1 MAELWIPMTLLAIC
15 FVLGGLPL
23 TGWIT
28 RAFSG
33 QSLQDLGTGNVS
45 VSAAFYHG
53 GTGAGILAVLSEAM
67 KGIGAVLLFRVFFP
81 GHPVWELVGLMA
93 LVGGRFLLG
102 RGAGTT
108 NVVWGYIVHD
118 WKTAFLVAVIG
129 GIGFTLVR
137 EKRLGRLSILVL
149 LPIVTALLHSGSV
162 GRIIAVM
169 LLSAEIALIY
179 HLIPDDL
186 DLAVAHAH
194 PESKTM
200 FKFFQGDRAIQSL
213 SQRLSP
219 QTAGN
224 KAARL
229 SELKRLG
236 YPVPQG
242 WVLPPGD
249 DPHPLIDALTPS
261 PQQPLVVR
269 SSAFG
274 EDTML
279 SSAAG
284 QYDSVLNVTS
294 RDALRQAI
302 AQCQLSYSK
311 ASAVQYRRDR
321 QVDEGAM
328 AVLIQEQ
335 VRGAFSGVA
344 FSRDPVTRQGEAVI
358 VEALPGTA
366 DQVVSGRK
374 TPEYYRV
381 FIPENQVGTSN
392 HKPSRHGAT
401 NGITNGATPAW
412 QIPKGLTVLVE
423 GNGDVPPSIIK
434 QVAYL
439 TRHLEKQLGDVPQD
453 VEWSYDGKQLWVL
466 QVRPITT
473 LLPIWTRK
481 IAAEVIPGF
490 IRPLTWSINRPL
502 TCGVWGEIF
511 TVVLGDR
518 AKGLDFEETATLHHS
533 SAYFNATLLGDI
545 FLRMGLPPESLEFLT
560 RGAKF
565 SRPPILSTFRNTP
578 GLLRLFRREWDLL
591 DDFAREEPQL
601 RADLFKVIQQ
611 EKDGLSTDQLLANIQ
626 TILHLLKRVTYYNI
640 LAPLS
645 VALRQAI
652 LKVPDEM
659 LDTSVLPEVA
669 ALRSLKDI
677 AASSRPLIPNA
688 QRVSV
693 HRSTLFVALAE
704 NPDGQSVL
712 DQLEQFL
719 DTYGYL
725 SDVATD
731 IAVPTW
737 KDDPR
742 PVYDLFAQLVSQSE
756 SSITETSEPIAQTWK
771 VQQVQQRLNL
781 KGTVAELYNRL
792 LAELRA
798 CVLIIEQQWLSA
810 GILMEQGDIFF
821 LTLDEIQHY
830 AGLFADRPPV
840 GANSGASESS
850 ESQSNKSESSTS
862 ESSEMDDHTDL
873 LQSIHTFIHARKTRW
888 EKDAEVSNVPFLV
901 YGKEPPLPS
910 EQDATIMMVSSGT
923 QLTGIGASPG
933 QVQGIV
939 KVVRSLQSLPTI
951 TKAMILVVPYADS
964 GWAPLL
970 AQSGGLVA
978 DVGGRLSHGAIVARE
993 YGIPA
998 VMNLQNATS
1007 TLRDGQ
1013 TIILDGESGT
1023 VTLL

>member
-1 MAELWIPMTLLAIC
+1 MAELWIPLTLLAIC
-15 FVLGGLPL
+15 FILGGLPL

-33 QSLQDLGTGNVS
+33 QSLHELGTGNVS

-67 KGIGAVLLFRVFFP
+67 KGIGAALMFRVFFP
-81 GHPVWELVGLMA
+81 GNPVWELVGLMA
-93 LVGGRFLLG
+93 LVAGRFVLG

-108 NVVWGYIVHD
+108 NVVWGYLVHD

-149 LPIVTALLHSGSV
+149 LPIVTALLHSGSD

-169 LLSAEIALIY
+169 VLSAEIALIY

-186 DLAVAHAH
+186 DLAVANAH
-194 PESKTM
+194 PESQTM

-213 SQRLSP
+213 NQRLSP
-219 QTAGN
+219 QAVGN

-236 YPVPQG
+236 YPVPDG

-249 DPHPLIDALTPS
+249 DPQPLMDALKPS
-261 PQQPLVVR
+261 SQRPLVVR

-274 EDTML
+274 EDDML

-284 QYDSVLNVTS
+284 QYDSVLNVTD
-294 RDALRQAI
+294 RDALERAI

-311 ASAVQYRRDR
+311 ANAVQYRRDR
-321 QVDEGAM
+321 QVEEGAM

-335 VRGAFSGVA
+335 IRGAFSGIA
-344 FSRDPVTRQGEAVI
+344 FSRDPVSRQGQAVL
-358 VEALPGTA
+358 VEALPGNA
-366 DQVVSGRK
+366 DQVVAGRK
-374 TPEYYRV
+374 TPENYRV
-381 FIPENQVGTSN
+381 FIPDNQGTIPEKGKGS
-392 HKPSRHGAT
+392 SCT
-401 NGITNGATPAW
+401 TPPW
-412 QIPKGLTVLVE
+412 QIPKGVNVTVE

-439 TRHLEKQLGDVPQD
+439 TRHLEKHLSDVPQD
-453 VEWSYDGKQLWVL
+453 VEWSYDGNRLWIL

-511 TVVLGDR
+511 TIVLGDR

-545 FLRMGLPPESLEFLT
+545 FLRMGLPSESLEFLT

-565 SRPPILSTFRNTP
+565 SRPPILSTLRNIP
-578 GLLRLFRREWDLL
+578 GLLRLLRREWNLL
-591 DDFAREEPQL
+591 DDFSREEPQL
-601 RADLFKVIQQ
+601 RAKLFKIIQK
-611 EKDGLSTDQLLANIQ
+611 EKDERSIDHLLADVQ
-626 TILHLLKRVTYYNI
+626 TILEQLKRVTYYNI

-645 VALRQAI
+645 VALRQAVF
-652 LKVPDEM
+652 KVPDEL

-669 ALRSLKDI
+669 ALRSLKTI
-677 AASSRPLIPNA
+677 AASSRPLIPDA
-688 QRVSV
+688 QRVSG
-693 HRSTLFVALAE
+693 HRSTLLVALSE
-704 NPDGQSVL
+704 NLDGQSVL
-712 DQLEQFL
+712 HQLEQFL

-756 SSITETSEPIAQTWK
+756 SSMTAPSSPPTQTWK
-771 VQQVQQRLNL
+771 TQRVQQHLNL

-798 CVLIIEQQWLSA
+798 CVLAIENQWCSA
-810 GILMEQGDIFF
+810 GILTEQGDIFF
-821 LTLDEIQHY
+821 LTLDEVLHY
-830 AGLFADRPPV
+830 ASLFSDLTSVNAESSPSQ
-840 GANSGASESS
+840 SGASEAAAQP
-850 ESQSNKSESSTS
+850 EN
-862 ESSEMDDHTDL
+862 HTEL
-873 LQSIHTFIHARKTRW
+873 LQTIHTFIQVRKTTW
-888 EKDAEVSNVPFLV
+888 EKDAAVSNVPFLV

-910 EQDATIMMVSSGT
+910 EHDVGVMMASSGT
-923 QLTGIGASPG
+923 QLKGIGASPG
-933 QVQGIV
+933 QVKGTV
-939 KVVRSLQSLPTI
+939 TVVRSLQFLPTI
-951 TKAMILVVPYADS
+951 TKEMVLVVPYADS

-970 AQSGGLVA
+970 AQAGGLVA

-998 VMNLQNATS
+998 VMNLNNGTS
-1007 TLRDGQ
+1007 TLQDGQ
-1013 TIILDGESGT
+1013 TIIIDGEAGT
-1023 VTLL
+1023 VTIL